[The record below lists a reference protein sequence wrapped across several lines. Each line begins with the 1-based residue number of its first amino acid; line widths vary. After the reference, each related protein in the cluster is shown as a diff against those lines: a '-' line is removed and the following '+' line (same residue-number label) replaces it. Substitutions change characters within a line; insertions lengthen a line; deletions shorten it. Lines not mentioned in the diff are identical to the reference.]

1 LKART
6 GLGFGLVVL
15 GSAGLIHCGRQAP
28 GPVERPA
35 VQKLGL
41 AAWRWH
47 LVGGL
52 LVVEGEL
59 DQPAVVTLKG
69 QTLDQTVRLPL
80 GPVRW
85 ELYRPPPG
93 EVADLRS
100 ADGRLLAH
108 WVFDAP
114 ADQVTA
120 SEPAAVPPL
129 APSHPGTPSVT
140 PPVKLAA
147 VPAPLSVQQLV
158 HPVTPPVQQ
167 PAHPVLPPVLP
178 SVKSFATPPAKP
190 AAVPVPPAV
199 QQPAHPVLP
208 PVLPSVESSATPPA
222 KPAAVPAAPPARP
235 STLPSPPTVQ
245 ASLQPSIHPLP
256 SPVTPSTRPVG
267 VPPPAPVPAAAPGVP
282 GAPLAEAGATAWPG
296 AGEAMYLLR
305 GPRGG
310 RRICMTFD
318 GGSTAEVAGDVL
330 DVLKAHGIHTTLFL
344 TGDFI
349 RRFPALVLRI
359 VQDGHEVGNHTQTH
373 PHMAPHYQRDPR
385 WTRERMQQ
393 ELLDADRAFFRL
405 TGRPMDPYW
414 RPPFGEQTAEL
425 RRWAEEL
432 GYRTVGWSE
441 GADTLDW
448 TTVKEFNLYRNGS
461 ATIARLEKRMGKA
474 DGDGLIVLMH
484 LGSLRPAA
492 DRPAK
497 YLGPFMDR
505 AMRDGWHFVSVGD
518 YLQAMGRPRW
528 DAARRVV
535 LLKALDAPEAP
546 EAGSADRGV
555 NASAP

>member
-1 LKART
+1 MKART

-15 GSAGLIHCGRQAP
+15 GSAGLIQCGRQAP

-178 SVKSFATPPAKP
+178 SV
-190 AAVPVPPAV
+190 
-199 QQPAHPVLP
+199 
-208 PVLPSVESSATPPA
+208 
-222 KPAAVPAAPPARP
+222 
-235 STLPSPPTVQ
+235 
-245 ASLQPSIHPLP
+245 
-256 SPVTPSTRPVG
+256 
-267 VPPPAPVPAAAPGVP
+267 
-282 GAPLAEAGATAWPG
+282 
-296 AGEAMYLLR
+296 
-305 GPRGG
+305 
-310 RRICMTFD
+310 
-318 GGSTAEVAGDVL
+318 
-330 DVLKAHGIHTTLFL
+330 
-344 TGDFI
+344 
-349 RRFPALVLRI
+349 
-359 VQDGHEVGNHTQTH
+359 
-373 PHMAPHYQRDPR
+373 
-385 WTRERMQQ
+385 
-393 ELLDADRAFFRL
+393 
-405 TGRPMDPYW
+405 
-414 RPPFGEQTAEL
+414 
-425 RRWAEEL
+425 
-432 GYRTVGWSE
+432 
-441 GADTLDW
+441 
-448 TTVKEFNLYRNGS
+448 
-461 ATIARLEKRMGKA
+461 
-474 DGDGLIVLMH
+474 
-484 LGSLRPAA
+484 
-492 DRPAK
+492 
-497 YLGPFMDR
+497 
-505 AMRDGWHFVSVGD
+505 
-518 YLQAMGRPRW
+518 
-528 DAARRVV
+528 
-535 LLKALDAPEAP
+535 
-546 EAGSADRGV
+546 
-555 NASAP
+555 

>member
-1 LKART
+1 MKART

-15 GSAGLIHCGRQAP
+15 GSAGLIQCGRQAP

-85 ELYRPPPG
+85 DLYRPPPG

-120 SEPAAVPPL
+120 SSPASIPPL

-178 SVKSFATPPAKP
+178 SVKSLATPPAKPAAVPVPPPVQQPAHPVLPPVLPSVKSSATPPAKP

-199 QQPAHPVLP
+199 QQQIGRAHV
-208 PVLPSVESSATPPA
+208 
-222 KPAAVPAAPPARP
+222 
-235 STLPSPPTVQ
+235 
-245 ASLQPSIHPLP
+245 
-256 SPVTPSTRPVG
+256 
-267 VPPPAPVPAAAPGVP
+267 
-282 GAPLAEAGATAWPG
+282 
-296 AGEAMYLLR
+296 
-305 GPRGG
+305 
-310 RRICMTFD
+310 
-318 GGSTAEVAGDVL
+318 
-330 DVLKAHGIHTTLFL
+330 
-344 TGDFI
+344 
-349 RRFPALVLRI
+349 
-359 VQDGHEVGNHTQTH
+359 
-373 PHMAPHYQRDPR
+373 
-385 WTRERMQQ
+385 
-393 ELLDADRAFFRL
+393 
-405 TGRPMDPYW
+405 
-414 RPPFGEQTAEL
+414 
-425 RRWAEEL
+425 
-432 GYRTVGWSE
+432 
-441 GADTLDW
+441 
-448 TTVKEFNLYRNGS
+448 
-461 ATIARLEKRMGKA
+461 
-474 DGDGLIVLMH
+474 
-484 LGSLRPAA
+484 
-492 DRPAK
+492 
-497 YLGPFMDR
+497 
-505 AMRDGWHFVSVGD
+505 
-518 YLQAMGRPRW
+518 
-528 DAARRVV
+528 
-535 LLKALDAPEAP
+535 
-546 EAGSADRGV
+546 
-555 NASAP
+555 

>member
-1 LKART
+1 
-6 GLGFGLVVL
+6 
-15 GSAGLIHCGRQAP
+15 
-28 GPVERPA
+28 
-35 VQKLGL
+35 
-41 AAWRWH
+41 
-47 LVGGL
+47 
-52 LVVEGEL
+52 
-59 DQPAVVTLKG
+59 
-69 QTLDQTVRLPL
+69 
-80 GPVRW
+80 
-85 ELYRPPPG
+85 
-93 EVADLRS
+93 
-100 ADGRLLAH
+100 
-108 WVFDAP
+108 
-114 ADQVTA
+114 
-120 SEPAAVPPL
+120 
-129 APSHPGTPSVT
+129 
-140 PPVKLAA
+140 
-147 VPAPLSVQQLV
+147 
-158 HPVTPPVQQ
+158 
-167 PAHPVLPPVLP
+167 
-178 SVKSFATPPAKP
+178 
-190 AAVPVPPAV
+190 
-199 QQPAHPVLP
+199 
-208 PVLPSVESSATPPA
+208 
-222 KPAAVPAAPPARP
+222 
-235 STLPSPPTVQ
+235 
-245 ASLQPSIHPLP
+245 
-256 SPVTPSTRPVG
+256 
-267 VPPPAPVPAAAPGVP
+267 
-282 GAPLAEAGATAWPG
+282 
-296 AGEAMYLLR
+296 MYLLR

-318 GGSTAEVAGDVL
+318 GGSIAEVAGDVL

-461 ATIARLEKRMGKA
+461 ATITRLEKRMGKA

-518 YLQAMGRPRW
+518 YLQAMGKPRW
-528 DAARRVV
+528 DAARRVA

-546 EAGSADRGV
+546 EAGSANRGV

>member
-1 LKART
+1 M
-6 GLGFGLVVL
+6 VP
-15 GSAGLIHCGRQAP
+15 SAKPAAIPFAKL
-28 GPVERPA
+28 PA
-35 VQKLGL
+35 V
-41 AAWRWH
+41 
-47 LVGGL
+47 
-52 LVVEGEL
+52 
-59 DQPAVVTLKG
+59 
-69 QTLDQTVRLPL
+69 
-80 GPVRW
+80 PV
-85 ELYRPPPG
+85 
-93 EVADLRS
+93 A
-100 ADGRLLAH
+100 
-108 WVFDAP
+108 
-114 ADQVTA
+114 
-120 SEPAAVPPL
+120 
-129 APSHPGTPSVT
+129 
-140 PPVKLAA
+140 
-147 VPAPLSVQQLV
+147 
-158 HPVTPPVQQ
+158 PPVQQ
-167 PAHPVLPPVLP
+167 PGHPVPLPVMP
-178 SVKSFATPPAKP
+178 SAKP
-190 AAVPVPPAV
+190 AAIPSAKSAAIPSAKPVAIPSAKLPAVPIPPPVKPSVIPPPASA
-199 QQPAHPVLP
+199 QASIQP
-208 PVLPSVESSATPPA
+208 PV
-222 KPAAVPAAPPARP
+222 
-235 STLPSPPTVQ
+235 
-245 ASLQPSIHPLP
+245 HPLP
-256 SPVTPSTRPVG
+256 SPVAPSAGPVG
-267 VPPPAPVPAAAPGVP
+267 VPPPAPVPAGATVGP
-282 GAPLAEAGATAWPG
+282 GAPLAEVGATAWPG

-385 WTRERMQQ
+385 WTRERVQQ

-414 RPPFGEQTAEL
+414 RPPFGEQTTEL

-461 ATIARLEKRMGKA
+461 ATIARLEKRMCKA

-518 YLQAMGRPRW
+518 YLQAMGKPRW
-528 DAARRVV
+528 DAARRVA

-546 EAGSADRGV
+546 EAGGANRGV